1 MQEYRT
7 VLGSFVSEYTVQRS
21 KFIASIA
28 HTETEEQATQF
39 IKEIKSKYWDAKHNV
54 FAYSLREANLKR
66 FSDDGEPQGTAGKP
80 VLDVIVGNM
89 LVDTTVVVTR
99 YFGGILLGTGG
110 LVRAYSKSAK
120 DAVLGAQTVLMK
132 PCLVYEV
139 ICAYSDYNT
148 LEYLLKNFGA
158 QIVENNFGADISVKF
173 SIESQ
178 NEADFIK
185 KCNEKFGNSVKI
197 ELVGENYVPFEINL

>member
-1 MQEYRT
+1 M
-7 VLGSFVSEYTVQRS
+7 SEYTVQRS

-28 HTETEEQATQF
+28 HTETEEQATEF
-39 IKEIKSKYWDAKHNV
+39 IKQIKSKYWDAKHNV
-54 FAYSLREANLKR
+54 FAYSLKEANLKR

-120 DAVLGAQTVLMK
+120 DAALGAHTVLMK
-132 PCLVYEV
+132 PCQVYEI
-139 ICAYSDYNT
+139 ICSYSDYNT
-148 LEYLLKNFGA
+148 IEYILKNFDSKIIENDFGA
-158 QIVENNFGADISVKF
+158 QISVKF

-178 NEADFIK
+178 NESNFIK
-185 KCNEKFGNSVKI
+185 KCNEKFGNGIKI
-197 ELVGENYVPFEINL
+197 NLIGENYAPFEINL

>member
-1 MQEYRT
+1 M
-7 VLGSFVSEYTVQRS
+7 SEYTVQRS
-21 KFIASIA
+21 KFIASVA
-28 HTETEEQATQF
+28 HTESEEQATEF
-39 IKEIKSKYWDAKHNV
+39 IKQIKSKYWDAKHNV
-54 FAYSLREANLKR
+54 FAYSLKDANLKR

-89 LVDTTVVVTR
+89 LVDTTIVVTR

-120 DAVLGAQTVLMK
+120 DAVLGAHTVLMK

-139 ICAYSDYNT
+139 ICAYADYNT
-148 LEYLLKNFGA
+148 LEYLLKNFDA
-158 QIVENNFGADISVKF
+158 KIIENNFGAQIAVKF

-178 NEADFIK
+178 NDAGFIK
-185 KCNEKFGNSVKI
+185 KCNEKFGNNIKI
-197 ELVGENYVPFEINL
+197 DLIGENYAPFEINL